1 MMSDSIGRNVKET
14 ITGVILAGGRA
25 KRMGGRDKGLIKLLD
40 KPLIEYVICALK
52 PQVAEMIINA
62 NRNRE
67 RYAAYGYPIIADRT
81 GLFYG
86 PLAGMASAMRVARTP
101 YILTAPC
108 DSPFIP
114 SDLVKRLYG
123 GIKDQATEIAVAHNG
138 ERLQP
143 VFALLDRNLQSSIIA
158 YLKRG
163 ERKIDR
169 WYDEHRTAIVDFS
182 DQPNTFVN
190 VNTPEDLE
198 TVEGKLMQV
207 T

>member
-1 MMSDSIGRNVKET
+1 MPSERDVKEI

-25 KRMGGRDKGLIKLLD
+25 QRMGGCDKGLIKLLG
-40 KPLIEYVICALK
+40 KPLVEYVIRALK

-67 RYAAYGYPIIADRT
+67 RYAAYGYPIIADLMD
-81 GLFYG
+81 GFYG
-86 PLAGMASAMRVARTP
+86 PLAGMASAMQAARTP
-101 YILTAPC
+101 YIVTTPC
-108 DSPFIP
+108 DSPFVP

-123 GIKDQATEIAVAHNG
+123 GIEEQAAEIAVAHNG

-143 VFALLDRNLQSSIIA
+143 VFALLDQNLRSSIIA

-169 WYDEHRTAIVDFS
+169 WYEEHRLAIIDFS

-190 VNTPEDLE
+190 VNTPEDVE
-198 TVEGKLMQV
+198 TVESKLMQIR
-207 T
+207 

>member
-1 MMSDSIGRNVKET
+1 MPSERDVKEF

-25 KRMGGRDKGLIKLLD
+25 QRMGGCDKGLIKLLG
-40 KPLIEYVICALK
+40 KPLVEYVIRALK

-67 RYAAYGYPIIADRT
+67 RYAAYGYPIIADLMD
-81 GLFYG
+81 GFYG
-86 PLAGMASAMRVARTP
+86 PLAGMASAMQAARTP
-101 YILTAPC
+101 YIVTTPC
-108 DSPFIP
+108 DSPFVP

-123 GIKDQATEIAVAHNG
+123 GIEEQAAEIAVAHNG

-169 WYDEHRTAIVDFS
+169 WYEEHRLTIVDFS

-190 VNTPEDLE
+190 VNTPEDVE
-198 TVEGKLMQV
+198 TVESKLMQV
-207 T
+207 R

>member
-1 MMSDSIGRNVKET
+1 MPSERDVKEI

-25 KRMGGRDKGLIKLLD
+25 QRMGGCDKGLIKLLG
-40 KPLIEYVICALK
+40 KPLVEYVIRALK

-67 RYAAYGYPIIADRT
+67 RYAAYGYPIIADLMD
-81 GLFYG
+81 GFYG
-86 PLAGMASAMRVARTP
+86 PLAGMASAMQAAKTP
-101 YILTAPC
+101 YIVTTPC
-108 DSPFIP
+108 DSPFVP

-123 GIKDQATEIAVAHNG
+123 GIEEQAAEIAVAHNG

-169 WYDEHRTAIVDFS
+169 WYEEHRLTIVDFS
-182 DQPNTFVN
+182 NQPDTFVN
-190 VNTPEDLE
+190 VNTPEDVE
-198 TVEGKLMQV
+198 TVESKLMQV
-207 T
+207 R

>member
-1 MMSDSIGRNVKET
+1 MPSERDVKEI

-25 KRMGGRDKGLIKLLD
+25 QRMGGCDKGLIKLLG
-40 KPLIEYVICALK
+40 KPLVEYVIRALK

-67 RYAAYGYPIIADRT
+67 RYAAYGYPVIADLMD
-81 GLFYG
+81 GFYG
-86 PLAGMASAMRVARTP
+86 PLAGMASAMQAARTP
-101 YILTAPC
+101 YIVTTPC
-108 DSPFIP
+108 DSPFVP

-123 GIKDQATEIAVAHNG
+123 GIEKQAAEIAVAHNG

-143 VFALLDRNLQSSIIA
+143 VFALLDQNLRSSIIA

-169 WYDEHRTAIVDFS
+169 WYEEHRLAIIDFS

-190 VNTPEDLE
+190 VNTPEDVE
-198 TVEGKLMQV
+198 TVESKLMQIR
-207 T
+207 

>member
-1 MMSDSIGRNVKET
+1 MPSERDVKEI

-25 KRMGGRDKGLIKLLD
+25 QRMGGCDKGLIKLLG
-40 KPLIEYVICALK
+40 KPLVEYVIRALK

-67 RYAAYGYPIIADRT
+67 RYAAYGYPIIADLMD
-81 GLFYG
+81 GFYG
-86 PLAGMASAMRVARTP
+86 PLAGMASAMQAAKTP
-101 YILTAPC
+101 YIVTTPC
-108 DSPFIP
+108 DSPFVP

-123 GIKDQATEIAVAHNG
+123 GIEKQAAEIAVAHNG

-143 VFALLDRNLQSSIIA
+143 VFALLDQNLRSSIIA

-169 WYDEHRTAIVDFS
+169 WYEEHRLAIIDFS

-190 VNTPEDLE
+190 VNTPEDVE
-198 TVEGKLMQV
+198 TVESKLMQIR
-207 T
+207 

>member
-1 MMSDSIGRNVKET
+1 MPSERDVKEF

-25 KRMGGRDKGLIKLLD
+25 QRMGGCDKGLIKLLG
-40 KPLIEYVICALK
+40 KPLVEYVIRALK

-62 NRNRE
+62 NRNHE
-67 RYAAYGYPIIADRT
+67 RYAAYGYPIIADLMD
-81 GLFYG
+81 GFYG
-86 PLAGMASAMRVARTP
+86 PLAGMASAMQAARTP
-101 YILTAPC
+101 YIVTTPC
-108 DSPFIP
+108 DSPFVP

-123 GIKDQATEIAVAHNG
+123 GIEEQTAEIAVAHNG

-143 VFALLDRNLQSSIIA
+143 VFALLDRNLRSSIIA

-169 WYDEHRTAIVDFS
+169 WYEEHRLTIVDFS

-190 VNTPEDLE
+190 VNTPEDVE
-198 TVEGKLMQV
+198 TVENKLMQV
-207 T
+207 R

>member
-1 MMSDSIGRNVKET
+1 MPSERDVKEI

-25 KRMGGRDKGLIKLLD
+25 QRMGGCDKGLIKLLG
-40 KPLIEYVICALK
+40 KPLVEYVIRALK

-67 RYAAYGYPIIADRT
+67 RYAAYGYPIIADLMD
-81 GLFYG
+81 GFYG
-86 PLAGMASAMRVARTP
+86 PLAGMASAMQAAKTP
-101 YILTAPC
+101 YIVTTPC
-108 DSPFIP
+108 DSPFVP

-123 GIKDQATEIAVAHNG
+123 GIEEQAAEIAVAHNG

-169 WYDEHRTAIVDFS
+169 WYEEHRLTIVDFS

-190 VNTPEDLE
+190 VNTPEDVE
-198 TVEGKLMQV
+198 TVESKLMQV
-207 T
+207 R

>member
-1 MMSDSIGRNVKET
+1 
-14 ITGVILAGGRA
+14 
-25 KRMGGRDKGLIKLLD
+25 MGGCDKGLIKLLG
-40 KPLIEYVICALK
+40 KPLVEYVIRALK

-67 RYAAYGYPIIADRT
+67 RYAAYGYPIIADLMD
-81 GLFYG
+81 GFYG
-86 PLAGMASAMRVARTP
+86 PLAGMASAMQAARTP
-101 YILTAPC
+101 YIVTTPC
-108 DSPFIP
+108 DSPFVP

-123 GIKDQATEIAVAHNG
+123 GIEEQAAEIAVAHNG

-169 WYDEHRTAIVDFS
+169 WYEEHRLTIVDFS

-190 VNTPEDLE
+190 VNTPEDVE
-198 TVEGKLMQV
+198 TVESKLMQV
-207 T
+207 R

>member
-1 MMSDSIGRNVKET
+1 MPSERDVKEI
-14 ITGVILAGGRA
+14 ITGVILAGGQA
-25 KRMGGRDKGLIKLLD
+25 QRMGGCDKGLIKLLG
-40 KPLIEYVICALK
+40 KPLVEYVIRALK

-67 RYAAYGYPIIADRT
+67 RYAAYGYPIIADLMD
-81 GLFYG
+81 GFYG
-86 PLAGMASAMRVARTP
+86 PLAGMASAMQAAKTP
-101 YILTAPC
+101 YIVTTPC
-108 DSPFIP
+108 DSPFVP

-123 GIKDQATEIAVAHNG
+123 GIEEQAAEIAVAHNG

-169 WYDEHRTAIVDFS
+169 WYEEHRLTIVDFS

-190 VNTPEDLE
+190 VNTPEDVE
-198 TVEGKLMQV
+198 TVESKLMQV
-207 T
+207 R